1 MAMGPLSICRGQS
14 FALDH
19 TAERRVFF
27 RPLGITSKTV
37 LPAGML
43 PVYLR
48 LDISR
53 TDDL

>member
-14 FALDH
+14 FALNH

-43 PVYLR
+43 LVRLR
-48 LDISR
+48 LHIPS